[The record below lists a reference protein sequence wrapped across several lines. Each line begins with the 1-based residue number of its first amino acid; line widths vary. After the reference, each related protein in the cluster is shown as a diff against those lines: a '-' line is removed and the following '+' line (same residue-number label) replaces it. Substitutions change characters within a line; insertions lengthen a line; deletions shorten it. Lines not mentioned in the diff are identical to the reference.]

1 MTNNQIPY
9 SLINSQVYQNSE
21 SLIFVLS
28 IDFRIVHVN
37 NATLAFLATSLE
49 NITLKPFVEVI
60 PISKRD
66 YSDLILTD
74 LNGLYPIVSCTFFDA
89 NNYPTNYRGK
99 IEQEVHDEITY
110 LVVVFNKRFDIEET
124 LQVAVNRYSTIFNN
138 IPIGIILIEEKKPV
152 YINQK
157 MSDITGYSIKE
168 LYDIKAIDLVVPE
181 DYAKVDAFSKQYFS
195 GIESGVFIEFWAYK
209 KDKSRI
215 YIRNEYIYG
224 DGYLFVIIRELTN
237 EKIGEITRLHTEER
251 SNAILSAIPDM
262 MFLFDVNGIITDYHY
277 SDDFHLYKKPEDF
290 LFKHISTVLPPYLV
304 DLIMLKIEQVI
315 QSGENVIFEYELEVN
330 GLIGTYECRL
340 VCCGENS
347 FLSIVRD
354 ITKQKQTI
362 EALQESEY
370 RFRQTLENAPVS
382 IFIVDENGVLLYAN
396 TKTFELFECDD
407 FETINNIISPQVWLT
422 SSKREEW
429 FEEVFQFGSVWN
441 HEVEFIT
448 ENNNRIWTIIS
459 SEKIKYQDN
468 TAMLSTL
475 LDITQWRQ
483 TEIDLRRRDAVL
495 DGVSYFASK
504 CLSASSYETI
514 LAETLPK
521 IGRSLKVGGV
531 CMFQFEDE
539 NIAQRRYLWL
549 NELLVGI
556 DYCDFMDSYD
566 LTKYNLSYWLTSFS
580 QNKSVIGRASVF
592 SDSERALF
600 SQIHL
605 KTYLLM
611 PIFVQKKLWGFLG
624 FDDYLEERTWMSPE
638 LDSLKTV
645 ADILGA
651 AISRENAFNELLK
664 AKENAEELNKLK
676 TNFLSNMSHELRT
689 PLIGILGSAEIIV
702 NEKSLEEANKWAK
715 IIKNSGNRLLES
727 LNLILDFSK
736 LEANKVNINLQ
747 LINVVDIV
755 NDVVSLFN
763 SVAISK
769 GISLTVSCEC
779 ESVIA
784 QIDVR
789 LFRESL
795 NNLVNN
801 ALKFTVNGSVN
812 IVLRVE
818 NPNVVIKVMDTG
830 IGIPKNKIK
839 LIFEEFR
846 QESEG
851 LNRGFEGTG
860 LGLTITKRFIE
871 MMNGKILVDSE
882 FGVGTVFTVYLPLH
896 LNEPI
901 PNSFVFSN
909 IINDDEYS
917 AYKNFKN
924 IHSVLLVENDEVSK
938 LLIQKFI
945 GDEFVIT
952 CVENGE
958 KALEIVKSQIFNL
971 VLMDINLGKGMNGL
985 EVTQALRKMVMYSNT
1000 PIVAITAFAIDGDEE
1015 EFISKGCSH
1024 YLSKPFTKNQL
1035 ITLLKKV
1042 DQSLN

>member
-1 MTNNQIPY
+1 MSNNQIPH
-9 SLINSQVYQNSE
+9 SLINSLVYQNSE
-21 SLIFVLS
+21 SLIFVLTL
-28 IDFRIVHVN
+28 DFTIVHAN
-37 NATLAFLATSLE
+37 NATLTFLATSFE

-66 YSDLILTD
+66 YYDLTLTD
-74 LNGLYPIVSCTFFDA
+74 INGQYPMVSCTFFDA

-110 LVVVFNKRFDIEET
+110 LVVVFNKRFDVEET
-124 LQVAVNRYSTIFNN
+124 LQVAVNRFSKIFDN
-138 IPIGIILIEEKKPV
+138 ISIGIILIEEKKPV

-157 MSDITGYSIKE
+157 ISDITGYTIKE
-168 LYDIKAIDLVVPE
+168 LFDIKAIDLVVPE
-181 DYAKVDAFSKQYFS
+181 DYARVDAFSKQYFS
-195 GIESGVFIEFWAYK
+195 GFESDVFIEFWAYK

-215 YIRNEYIYG
+215 YIRNEYVYG
-224 DGYLFVIIRELTN
+224 DGYLFVIIRELTG

-251 SNAILSAIPDM
+251 SNAILNAIPDM
-262 MFLFDVNGIITDYHY
+262 MFLFDMNGIIIDYHY
-277 SDDFHLYKKPEDF
+277 NDEYHLYKRPEDF
-290 LFKHISTVLPPYLV
+290 LFKHLSYVLPPYLV
-304 DLIMLKIEQVI
+304 DLIMSKIELVI
-315 QSGENVIFEYELEVN
+315 KSVENVVFEYELEIN
-330 GLIGTYECRL
+330 GLNGLFECRL
-340 VCCGENS
+340 VRCGENS

-354 ITKQKQTI
+354 ITKQKQMI
-362 EALQESEY
+362 EALQESEL
-370 RFRQTLENAPVS
+370 RFRNTLENAPVS

-396 TKTFELFECDD
+396 TKTFELFECVE
-407 FETINNIISPQVWLT
+407 FEIINRIISPQLWLT
-422 SSKREEW
+422 TSQREEW
-429 FEEVFQFGSVWN
+429 FEAVLQCGSLWN

-448 ENNNRIWTIIS
+448 EKNNRIWTILS
-459 SEKIKYQDN
+459 SEKIKYQN
-468 TAMLSTL
+468 KTAMLSTL
-475 LDITQWRQ
+475 LDITQRRQ

-539 NIAQRRYLWL
+539 NIARRKYLWL
-549 NELLVGI
+549 NELLVGVE
-556 DYCDFMDSYD
+556 YRDFMDSYNLLQYG
-566 LTKYNLSYWLTSFS
+566 LTYWIKTLS
-580 QNKSVIGRASVF
+580 QNKSVIGKVSSF
-592 SDSERALF
+592 SDSEHKLWT
-600 SQIHL
+600 QIHV

-638 LDSLKTV
+638 LDSLKTA

-702 NEKSLEEANKWAK
+702 NEKSLDEANKWAK

-736 LEANKVNINLQ
+736 LEANKVSLNLQ
-747 LINVVDIV
+747 LINIVDVV
-755 NDVVSLFN
+755 NDVASLFN

-769 GISLTVSCEC
+769 NVSLTVSCEC

-784 QIDVR
+784 QVDVR

-801 ALKFTVNGSVN
+801 ALKFTSKGSVN
-812 IVLRVE
+812 IVLSVV
-818 NPNVVIKVMDTG
+818 NSNVVIQVMDTG
-830 IGIPKNKIK
+830 IGIPDNKIN

-871 MMNGKILVDSE
+871 MMKGRIHVESE
-882 FGVGTVFTVYLPLH
+882 YGVGTVFTIYLPLH
-896 LNEPI
+896 QNEPI

-909 IINDDEYS
+909 VINDDEYS
-917 AYKNFKN
+917 ADKKFKN

-938 LLIQKFI
+938 LLIEKI
-945 GDEFVIT
+945 LGDEFVIT
-952 CVENGE
+952 YVENGE
-958 KALEIVKSQIFNL
+958 KALEIVKSQMFSL

-985 EVTQALRKMVMYSNT
+985 EVTQALRKMVMFSNT
-1000 PIVAITAFAIDGDEE
+1000 PIVAITAFAIDGDQE

-1035 ITLLKKV
+1035 ISLLKEI